1 MTDPYEAPEP
11 TLGSYVAVL
20 RRRKWWV
27 IAVTL
32 LGVVALVGY
41 AHTQPKAYS
50 ADAQLLVQP
59 DASSVV
65 SSGAAQPITQTD
77 VLTELQLVTSYP
89 VKVVV
94 AKKLGSV
101 PNVSAAEVGQ
111 TNVISVTATAA
122 SPARAALIANAYANA
137 FVTWQRSV
145 TISSLAAAESQLTQ
159 QIDKIGAQA
168 KSLESNPAS
177 AAEVTALLTQ
187 EAALKDQLAQ
197 LQVNGAVNTGG
208 VELVTPATLPSAPSS
223 PKPLRDAILGFVL
236 GLLLGIG
243 LALVVEHVD
252 DTVYL
257 KEEVERLAPGSRV
270 LALVPMV
277 SSWSKKKQAFV
288 VTATQPNS
296 VAGEAFRSLR
306 TSLQFAALDAQ
317 AKVILV
323 TSPGED
329 EGKSS
334 TVANLGIVL
343 ATAGERV
350 AIVSCDLRQPR
361 LGQFF
366 KLDERVGMT
375 TVLLG
380 QCSLEEAL
388 QPVPDIDGL
397 SLLATG
403 ERTSD
408 PTGVLTHHQLVG
420 VLERLGRMFD
430 LVLVDSPPLLPV
442 TDAVILAQAVDAT
455 LLVVAAGQTRGKEL
469 RRATEALSLVQ
480 ATTIGVVLN
489 EVTKSTGYGYGYGKR
504 YGYGTYTTVGV
515 AANGNGNGNGTHAS
529 IKSSVKR
536 KGKHAPTRASVNG
549 RNAQPIGV
557 GPALPMA
564 PDERRTS

>member
-1 MTDPYEAPEP
+1 M
-11 TLGSYVAVL
+11 
-20 RRRKWWV
+20 
-27 IAVTL
+27 
-32 LGVVALVGY
+32 
-41 AHTQPKAYS
+41 
-50 ADAQLLVQP
+50 
-59 DASSVV
+59 
-65 SSGAAQPITQTD
+65 
-77 VLTELQLVTSYP
+77 
-89 VKVVV
+89 
-94 AKKLGSV
+94 
-101 PNVSAAEVGQ
+101 
-111 TNVISVTATAA
+111 
-122 SPARAALIANAYANA
+122 
-137 FVTWQRSV
+137 
-145 TISSLAAAESQLTQ
+145 
-159 QIDKIGAQA
+159 
-168 KSLESNPAS
+168 
-177 AAEVTALLTQ
+177 
-187 EAALKDQLAQ
+187 
-197 LQVNGAVNTGG
+197 
-208 VELVTPATLPSAPSS
+208 
-223 PKPLRDAILGFVL
+223 
-236 GLLLGIG
+236 
-243 LALVVEHVD
+243 
-252 DTVYL
+252 
-257 KEEVERLAPGSRV
+257 
-270 LALVPMV
+270 
-277 SSWSKKKQAFV
+277 
-288 VTATQPNS
+288 
-296 VAGEAFRSLR
+296 AGEAFRSLR

-397 SLLATG
+397 WLLATG

-515 AANGNGNGNGTHAS
+515 AANGNGNGNGNGTHAF
-529 IKSSVKR
+529 IKSSAKR
-536 KGKHAPTRASVNG
+536 KGKHAPTRASGNG
-549 RNAQPIGV
+549 RGAQPIGV
-557 GPALPMA
+557 GPVLPMA
-564 PDERRTS
+564 PDEWRT